1 MAEGTR
7 VLSVCC
13 PGLAVSQRSVGG
25 LSRASKF
32 GGQPV
37 QIQAL
42 HGHSPALT
50 LQQLTSLC
58 HCFILSELELVS
70 GPGQGSSLQ
79 IKWVISCRSRD
90 ISSMH
95 RRHLITTSW
104 GWSRLSRWWQRWAHQ
119 AFGPTN
125 RLSTTVKESKSKTKK
140 QLWRESICKQY
151 NLQEINFQNMQ
162 TIQSKSGQ
170 KYSSDISPKK
180 TYRWPTGHGKML
192 NISNY

>member
-7 VLSVCC
+7 VLSVCR
-13 PGLAVSQRSVGG
+13 PGLAVSQRSLGG

-42 HGHSPALT
+42 RGHSPALT
-50 LQQLTSLC
+50 LLTSLC
-58 HCFILSELELVS
+58 HCFILSELGLVS

-79 IKWVISCRSRD
+79 IKWIISCRSRD

-104 GWSRLSRWWQRWAHQ
+104 EGDHGCHDDGRD
-119 AFGPTN
+119 GPI
-125 RLSTTVKESKSKTKK
+125 RHLDP
-140 QLWRESICKQY
+140 
-151 NLQEINFQNMQ
+151 Q
-162 TIQSKSGQ
+162 TG
-170 KYSSDISPKK
+170 
-180 TYRWPTGHGKML
+180 
-192 NISNY
+192 